1 MSRKA
6 NFNDQPK
13 PKKVGTSLRT
23 HAGAARDYFTNVKYE
38 GPGKDTALSNRPGRG
53 ASGESSN

>member
-1 MSRKA
+1 MSRNA

-13 PKKVGTSLRT
+13 PKKVGISLRT
-23 HAGAARDYFTNVKYE
+23 HAGAARDYFTGKRYK
-38 GPGKDTALSNRPGRG
+38 GPGDDTAMANRPGRG